1 MAQLIVDIP
10 KKEISY
16 PLKVKKGMLK
26 NTGEQVSSVFNG
38 KKIVII
44 TDKNVDRYHGETLN
58 KSLRLNGF
66 QIEKIVLE
74 PGEQTKQLAKL
85 SDIYSKLVD
94 FSLTRSDLII
104 AFGGGVIGDLA
115 GYVAATFLRGI
126 QLVQIPTTLLAQVDS
141 SVGGKVAVDLP
152 EGKNLVGAFYH
163 PSMVLI
169 DPNVLE
175 TLTKETFSAGMAEVV
190 KYGCI
195 KDKIFFDFLR
205 QLHSREALMEN
216 IEYIIK
222 QCCEIKKNVVNLD
235 EKDTSERML
244 LNFGH
249 TLGHAIEAHYNYE
262 KYTHGMAISIG
273 MVEITRMAEE
283 KGLSPKGTTA
293 QIKQTLKQYH
303 LPTEL
308 ENSSDYNEIIQLISR
323 DKKQLDNQLT
333 VILLGQVG
341 DAFRHKTSVQFFNQL
356 VE

>member
-1 MAQLIVDIP
+1 MDQLIVDIP
-10 KKEISY
+10 KKEDSY
-16 PLKVKKGMLK
+16 PLNIKKGILK

-44 TDKNVDRYHGETLN
+44 TDKNVDRYHGEVLS
-58 KSLRLNGF
+58 KSLILNGF
-66 QIEKIVLE
+66 LIEKIVLD

-85 SDIYSKLVD
+85 SDVYSQLVN
-94 FSLTRSDLII
+94 FRLTRSDLII

-126 QLVQIPTTLLAQVDS
+126 QLIQIPTTLLAQVDS

-169 DPNVLE
+169 DPNILE
-175 TLTKETFSAGMAEVV
+175 TLTDETFSAGMAEVV

-205 QLHSREALMEN
+205 QLHSREDLMGN

-222 QCCEIKKNVVNLD
+222 QCCEIKKNVVKLD

-273 MVEITRMAEE
+273 MVKINQMAED

-293 QIKQTLKQYH
+293 QIKQILKQYH
-303 LPTEL
+303 LPIEL

-323 DKKQLDNQLT
+323 DKKHLDNQLT

-341 DAFRHKTSVQFFNQL
+341 DAFRYKTSAQFFNQL
-356 VE
+356 VK